1 MAVTRR
7 YYYRVALDA
16 FPFIFTGD
24 CTMSDILPTD
34 GLVLAIYKN
43 GQMVRIDM
51 SAGELRN
58 IGQQLI
64 AMADNVV
71 IRGTMPQ
78 EARADVE
85 DNVGLGDD

>member
-1 MAVTRR
+1 MT
-7 YYYRVALDA
+7 
-16 FPFIFTGD
+16 TNQ
-24 CTMSDILPTD
+24 LPTD
-34 GLVLAIYKN
+34 GLILAIYKN

-71 IRGTMPQ
+71 IRGTIQPAEM
-78 EARADVE
+78 D
-85 DNVGLGDD
+85 VGLGDD

>member
-1 MAVTRR
+1 
-7 YYYRVALDA
+7 
-16 FPFIFTGD
+16 
-24 CTMSDILPTD
+24 MSDNQLPTD
-34 GLVLAIYKN
+34 GLILAIYKN

-71 IRGTMPQ
+71 IRGTIQPAEMD
-78 EARADVE
+78 E
-85 DNVGLGDD
+85 GMGDERDD